1 MSDPNRVRVFVA
13 SEVRVYRAGLARLV
27 ATEDGL
33 ELAGAGKAPECPSRF
48 RGSAQP
54 DVVLIDVTEHGA
66 LSVAREIHSAAGE
79 AKLVVLVSPDQE
91 IDLPEWAGAG
101 VSGFLSR
108 EASSH
113 ELVEILRRAACG
125 ASPCSPD
132 VADAYLRRARERSGN
147 HARLE
152 AALTKREAQI
162 AELLADG
169 LSNKAIASQLF
180 IELTTVKN
188 HVHNILEKLD
198 VHSRGE
204 AAAKLRQSGLVIAPR
219 AF

>member
-13 SEVRVYRAGLARLV
+13 SEVRVYRAGLSRLV

-48 RGSAQP
+48 RSSAQP

-66 LSVAREIHSAAGE
+66 LSVAREIHSAAGD

-147 HARLE
+147 HARL
-152 AALTKREAQI
+152 TKRETQI

-204 AAAKLRQSGLVIAPR
+204 AAARLRQSGLVEAPR

>member
-1 MSDPNRVRVFVA
+1 MSDPNSVRVFVA
-13 SEVRVYRAGLARLV
+13 SEVRVYRASLSRLV

-33 ELAGAGKAPECPSRF
+33 ELAGAGKAHECPSRL
-48 RGSAQP
+48 RSSALP
-54 DVVLIDVTEHGA
+54 DVVLIDVTEDRA
-66 LSVAREIHSAAGE
+66 LSVAREIRSAAGG
-79 AKLVVLVSPDQE
+79 AKLVVLVRPEQE

-108 EASSH
+108 EASSG

-147 HARLE
+147 HARPE
-152 AALTKREAQI
+152 AALTRREAQI
-162 AELLADG
+162 AELIADG
-169 LSNKAIASQLF
+169 LSNKAIAAQLF

-188 HVHNILEKLD
+188 HVHNILEKLG
-198 VHSRGE
+198 VHSRGA
-204 AAAKLRQSGLVIAPR
+204 AAAKLRRSGLVETSR